1 MLPIVARWKDVTSEI
16 LGPCIFPGTFSSRHD
31 SLCWHFGPCQRVPIN
46 VSKRCAAK
54 CFCWYWSAFR
64 TSARKSG
71 IIGRCLG
78 ALMGAAHAAGWPIVR
93 GGSQR
98 ISDALAL
105 YLSTLDGR
113 IVTNHRVDCLDSFT
127 NQLVLCDVTPRL
139 LLGMARNTL
148 PDQFCRTLREYRY
161 GPGIFKEDWAL
172 DGPIPWRAPDCLRA
186 ATVHLGGTWNE
197 VSASEASAWTGRICD
212 KPFVILTQPSLFDH
226 TRTHQGMPGRIAIY
240 RTDRP
245 WT

>member
-16 LGPCIFPGTFSSRHD
+16 LGPAFSQAPSRRGTIRSAGT
-31 SLCWHFGPCQRVPIN
+31 LVRVSGMPIN

-71 IIGRCLG
+71 IIGPCLG
-78 ALMGAAHAAGWPIVR
+78 LDGR
-93 GGSQR
+93 R

-161 GPGIFKEDWAL
+161 GPGIFKVDWAL

-197 VSASEASAWTGRICD
+197 VSASEASAWTGRICE

>member
-16 LGPCIFPGTFSSRHD
+16 LGPAFSQAPSRRGTIRSAGTLVRVSGCRLMFRNDVLRNVFAGIGAHSALPLESPGSSAVA
-31 SLCWHFGPCQRVPIN
+31 W
-46 VSKRCAAK
+46 
-54 CFCWYWSAFR
+54 
-64 TSARKSG
+64 
-71 IIGRCLG
+71 

-161 GPGIFKEDWAL
+161 GPGIFKVDWAL

-197 VSASEASAWTGRICD
+197 VSASEASAWTGRICE